1 MDQEGVLAFCFGTFA
16 KYGLNVMEISFD
28 SFAKREACTTN
39 ITFKG
44 EPNEDTSLV
53 FRELLSNEHIFAVKL

>member
-1 MDQEGVLAFCFGTFA
+1 VLAFCFGTFA
-16 KYGLNVMEISFD
+16 KYGLKVMELSYD

-44 EPNEDTSLV
+44 EPGQATSLV
-53 FRELLSNEHIFAVKL
+53 FRELLSNKHILAVKL